1 MELPRATRAGA
12 EGKGPKAEDRTE
24 TINRDA
30 GSGSGKRAKTPQ
42 TPEQKASGTPPG
54 GPDEAHPEYDLLVG
68 DPDRYRSEGE
78 HARGGLGRVLKA
90 RDRSLGRTVAIKEL
104 LETSA
109 PAEARFVREALITAR
124 LQHPGIVPVHEAGRW
139 PGGDPY
145 YVMKLISGR
154 SLKEL
159 IRDRSTL
166 HDRLALLPSVIAVA
180 ETIAYAHSEGVI
192 HRDIKPANVVVG
204 EFGETVVVDWGIAKD
219 RGGLAEPIVAAPG
232 VEPGERRAAVTAG
245 VLGTPAYMP
254 PEQASGGDVNE
265 RADVYALG
273 ALLYEVLA
281 GEQPYSTADSGDVL
295 SRVIAGPPPALE
307 TVQSQV
313 PSDLLAIVR
322 KAMARDPMDRY
333 RTAKELAEDLKRY
346 QTGQLVSAHDYSTMT
361 LFKRWMWRNRAV
373 VGFAA
378 VALGLVAVLGA
389 VAVNRIVEERNVART
404 QRAEAQAATAAKEK
418 RRRELVLLQAKSALV
433 SDPTATVAW
442 LETYPEDG
450 PGFANIRA
458 MVNEAEA
465 RGVARHVFRLSD
477 WGQDAAF
484 SPDSTTLAVVGRD
497 RQVHLFD
504 VATGEGRLL
513 GRQDASL
520 HAVAYTPDGRQLV
533 TGTESGVLAVWP
545 LPAGEPRTV
554 SAGREAIYDLR
565 VSPAGDRIVTIADMK
580 KIQVWD
586 LATLAPLHEA
596 VGIVAASDAGGFAVE
611 SDYDSHAVA
620 LYDVEHGTSHAL
632 PALPDAAAKVA
643 VANGGSHVAALG
655 FDGTL
660 RIIDLGAAK
669 PAWHE
674 VGAHKGKVDSLQFSP
689 SGKKVLSMGYDQII
703 HVFPSDGSSEPR
715 LLRGHDD
722 AIYMVAFARDESF
735 MVSAGDD
742 GTVRIWDTGSRRSRV
757 LRGHDDDVFRVA
769 VSPDG
774 KWIASVGLD
783 SEVRIWPAHLDEGR
797 VLEHGKTLAGVAYT
811 PDGQLVTLAYDGSL
825 RAWTAGAET
834 RVVDIGQACDV
845 LRVRQ
850 RPILAADGQ
859 HIAGITR
866 DGKAVGVWSLSG
878 SRQRLVPATDLG
890 APVSLAF
897 APEGRTLL
905 ATYRK
910 GAVVLW
916 NIDTRTPRVL
926 AQGEMP
932 MTGGFSPDGREVA
945 IAHAGGV
952 TVWSLTDQKVL
963 SDRTLTS
970 GSETFHADVLQYSQD
985 GRWLAVVDHN
995 GLIALLDRRA
1005 ANLPVRWLHSDDN
1018 KLMRGTFS
1026 PDGNWIAA
1034 GTADRTVRLWRTDTG
1049 AERVLRGHTDLVL
1062 DVAFDPASK
1071 MLASASYD
1079 KTVRLWDL
1087 GTGESRVLRGHTASV
1102 DSVAFSPDGTQL
1114 ASASRDGS
1122 ARLWDVARVTSGGSR
1137 QEVEARMR
1145 AITTAVIGHD
1155 NQLGTP
1161 ASALD

>member
-1 MELPRATRAGA
+1 MDLPRATGA
-12 EGKGPKAEDRTE
+12 EGEGKPPKAEDRTE
-24 TINRDA
+24 TINR
-30 GSGSGKRAKTPQ
+30 GSGSGSGRQSRTPR
-42 TPEQKASGTPPG
+42 TPDQRVSGTPPG
-54 GPDEAHPEYDLLVG
+54 TGDSSGPDYDLLVG

-90 RDRSLGRTVAIKEL
+90 LDRRLGRTVAIKEL

-159 IRDRSTL
+159 IRDRNSL
-166 HDRLALLPSVIAVA
+166 QDRLALLPSVIGVA
-180 ETIAYAHSEGVI
+180 ETVAYAHSEGVI

-204 EFGETVVVDWGIAKD
+204 EFGETVLVDWGIAKD
-219 RGGLAEPIVAAPG
+219 RRGLAEPVDMVPGAKDEAP
-232 VEPGERRAAVTAG
+232 AAVTAG

-254 PEQASGGDVNE
+254 PEQANGGDVDE

-281 GEQPYSTADSGDVL
+281 GEQPYSSADSGDVI
-295 SRVIAGPPPALE
+295 SRVIAGPPAALE
-307 TVQSQV
+307 TVQPQV

-346 QTGQLVSAHDYSTMT
+346 QTGQLVSAHDYSTVT
-361 LFKRWMWRNRAV
+361 LFKRWMWRNRAI
-373 VGFAA
+373 VGFATVA
-378 VALGLVAVLGA
+378 VVLLAVLGA

-404 QRAEAQAATAAKEK
+404 QRAEAVAATAAKEK

-433 SDPTATVAW
+433 SDPTAAVAW

-450 PGFANIRA
+450 PGFDTIRA
-458 MVNEAEA
+458 MVDEAEA

-477 WGQDAAF
+477 WGQAVAF

-497 RQVHLFD
+497 KKVHLFD

-513 GRQDASL
+513 GRQDAPL
-520 HAVAYTPDGRQLV
+520 HAVAYTPDGRHLV

-545 LPAGEPRTV
+545 LPTGEPHTV
-554 SAGREAIYDLR
+554 SAGRGSIFDLR
-565 VSPAGDRIVTIADMK
+565 VSPAGDRIVTLAEMK
-580 KIQVWD
+580 KLQVWD
-586 LATLAPLHEA
+586 LATLEPRHEA
-596 VGIVAASDAGGFAVE
+596 TGIVNVSDAGDFAVD
-611 SDYDSHAVA
+611 SDYDSHVVT
-620 LYDVEHGTSHAL
+620 LYDVEQGTTRRL

-643 VANGGSHVAALG
+643 VADGGNHVAALG

-660 RIIDLGAAK
+660 RVVDLHAK
-669 PAWHE
+669 KLSWRE
-674 VGAHKGKVDSLQFSP
+674 VGAHRGKVDSLQFSP
-689 SGKKVLSMGYDQII
+689 SGNKVLSMGYDQII
-703 HVFPSDGSSEPR
+703 HVFPSDGGAEPQ
-715 LLRGHDD
+715 LLRGHED

-742 GTVRIWDTGSRRSRV
+742 GTVRIWDLASKRSRV
-757 LRGHDDDVFRVA
+757 LRGHDDDVFRAA

-774 KWIASVGLD
+774 KWIASIGLD
-783 SEVRIWPAHLDEGR
+783 SEVRLWPAHFDEGR
-797 VLEHGKTLAGVAYT
+797 VLEHGKTLAGVRYT
-811 PDGQLVTLAYDGSL
+811 PDGKLITLAYDGSL
-825 RAWTAGAET
+825 RAWSTGAASK
-834 RVVDIGQACDV
+834 VSDVGHSCDA

-850 RPILAADGQ
+850 KPLLAPDGK
-859 HIAGITR
+859 HIAGITP
-866 DGKAVGVWSLSG
+866 DGKAVGIWAVDSG
-878 SRQRLVPATDLG
+878 ALQRLDPPGDLG
-890 APVSLAF
+890 VPVSLAF
-897 APEGRTLL
+897 APDSRTVLTL
-905 ATYRK
+905 YRK

-926 AQGEMP
+926 AQGDLP
-932 MTGGFSPDGREVA
+932 MAGGFSPDGRELA
-945 IAHAGGV
+945 IVHARG
-952 TVWSLTDQKVL
+952 LTIWNLEDEKVVLERAL
-963 SDRTLTS
+963 SR
-970 GSETFHADVLQYSQD
+970 GEEIFEGHQLQYSKD
-985 GRWLAVVDHN
+985 GRWLAVYDFN
-995 GLIALLDRRA
+995 GRIAMIDRRA
-1005 ANLPVRWLHSDDN
+1005 PGLPMRFLRSQDN
-1018 KLMRGTFS
+1018 KLIRATLS

-1034 GTADRTVRLWRTDTG
+1034 AAADRTVRLWRTDTG
-1049 AERVLRGHTDLVL
+1049 VERILRGHTDLVL

-1079 KTVRLWDL
+1079 KTIRLWDL
-1087 GTGESRVLRGHTASV
+1087 STGESRVLRGHTASV
-1102 DSVAFSPDGTQL
+1102 DGVAFSPDGTQL

-1122 ARLWDVARVTSGGSR
+1122 ARLWDVARVTAGGSR

-1145 AITTAVIGHD
+1145 AITTAVIGRD
-1155 NQLGTP
+1155 NRLGTP
-1161 ASALD
+1161 TTLD